1 MRYKFERWFWSA
13 LDLIFP
19 PRCCSCNKIGERW
32 CQSCLAQVQI
42 LMPPYCQICGMEIKT
57 NGICDKCLHDAPKIT
72 SLRSWAEFGGMI
84 RKGIHQLKYKRNVAL
99 GNTFSQFLIQVLQ
112 TTNWEID
119 MITPVP
125 LGVVRIKERGYNQSS
140 LLARPIAQR
149 LHITYKPNI
158 IWRNRETKSQTKL
171 NYQDRKANVA
181 GAFLSRSELVLGK
194 NILVVDDVAT
204 SGSTLEACADS
215 LFKAGA
221 DKVYGITL
229 GRAISQG

>member
-1 MRYKFERWFWSA
+1 LRYRFERWFWSV

-19 PRCCSCNKIGERW
+19 PRCFGCNKIGERW
-32 CQSCLAQVQI
+32 CKSCLTQVQV
-42 LMPPYCQICGMEIKT
+42 LSPPFCQICGLEIKT
-57 NGICDKCLHDAPKIT
+57 NGICNKCLHDAPNLT
-72 SLRSWAEFGGMI
+72 SLRSWVAFGEMI
-84 RKGIHQLKYKRNVAL
+84 RKGIHQLKYRRNVAL
-99 GNTFSQFLIQVLQ
+99 GDTFSQFLIQVLR

-125 LGVVRIKERGYNQSS
+125 LGVVRKKERGYNQSS
-140 LLARPIAQR
+140 LLARPIAQSLR
-149 LHITYKPNI
+149 IIYKPNI

-181 GAFLSRSELVLGK
+181 GAFQSRPKFVVGK

-204 SGSTLEACADS
+204 SGSTLEACAVA

-229 GRAISQG
+229 ARAIPQE